1 MTKPL
6 SHAIIITEREVMRM
20 AKRTAEQTEAL
31 IQKHMKT
38 LHCTREEAID
48 VIRCDDEIDRGN
60 TELFPLTAEQKKM
73 VRGLTKADRDPNAKR
88 EVKRERKIDD
98 DKLTVFTILKEALEG
113 AEIENL
119 TCKNEAEISFA
130 YNGAEYTVKLTKHRA
145 KKA

>member
-1 MTKPL
+1 
-6 SHAIIITEREVMRM
+6 M
-20 AKRTAEQTEAL
+20 ARRTTEQTEAL

-48 VIRCDDEIDRGN
+48 VIKCDDEIDSGN
-60 TELFPLTAEQKKM
+60 TDLFALSADQKKM
-73 VRGLTKADRDPNAKR
+73 VRNLTKADRDPTVKR
-88 EVKRERKIDD
+88 EVKRDRKIDD
-98 DKLTVFTILKEALEG
+98 DKLAVFTILKEALEG

-119 TCKNEAEISFA
+119 SYKNEAEISFT